1 MTSKERLQV
10 VLNHKQADKMV
21 VDFGSTAVTGIHCKV
36 VEGLR
41 DYYGLEKKPVR
52 VIEPFQMLGEIDAE
66 LQSIIRID
74 TLPLFGS
81 KNMFGIDET
90 KLREQVTPW
99 GQHILTA
106 YDLDMT
112 PDAKGDVYIYAEGDK
127 NYPPSAVMPNGCY
140 FINSID
146 RQGIIDDEKLN
157 VEDNLEEFGYVS
169 DSDLKFFAEKVNAMD
184 ATKAVVASFGSTA
197 LGDIALVPAMNLKN
211 PKGIRAVDEWYMST
225 IIRQDYIQELFEKQ
239 IDIAIDNY
247 RKLWDVVGSKVDVVF
262 TCGTDFGTQDSQ
274 FCSAETF
281 SELWQPHYKRMND
294 WIHNNTSWK
303 VFKHS
308 CGAILPIL
316 PGLIEAGFDII
327 NPLQINAKNM
337 NSSMIKAEFGDAV
350 TFWGGGIDTQ
360 RILPDASVEKIR
372 EHVLNQCEILSKNGG
387 FVYNSVHNVQ
397 ANVPIANVV
406 AMIDA
411 VNEFNK

>member
-1 MTSKERLQV
+1 
-10 VLNHKQADKMV
+10 
-21 VDFGSTAVTGIHCKV
+21 
-36 VEGLR
+36 
-41 DYYGLEKKPVR
+41 
-52 VIEPFQMLGEIDAE
+52 
-66 LQSIIRID
+66 
-74 TLPLFGS
+74 
-81 KNMFGIDET
+81 
-90 KLREQVTPW
+90 
-99 GQHILTA
+99 
-106 YDLDMT
+106 
-112 PDAKGDVYIYAEGDK
+112 
-127 NYPPSAVMPNGCY
+127 
-140 FINSID
+140 
-146 RQGIIDDEKLN
+146 
-157 VEDNLEEFGYVS
+157 
-169 DSDLKFFAEKVNAMD
+169 
-184 ATKAVVASFGSTA
+184 
-197 LGDIALVPAMNLKN
+197 MNLKN

-225 IIRQDYIQELFEKQ
+225 MIRQDYIQELFEKQ

-281 SELWQPHYKRMND
+281 SELWQPHYKRMNE

-337 NSSMIKAEFGDAV
+337 NANMIKAEFGDAV